1 MGKVKWMSVLLE
13 VSVCEFLNQ
22 IQERGWDLNER
33 FISITQQDGSQVK
46 TIYYDSDLEKERSMV
61 VGEEAFPKPK

>member
-1 MGKVKWMSVLLE
+1 MGKVTWMSVLLE

-46 TIYYDSDLEKERSMV
+46 TIYYDSDLNKERSQV

>member
-1 MGKVKWMSVLLE
+1 MGKITWMSVLLE

-46 TIYYDSDLEKERSMV
+46 TIYYDSDLDKERSKV
-61 VGEEAFPKPK
+61 VGEETPKPK